1 VLITELLSA
10 ENDAI
15 VYSSFEL
22 LATPA
27 AMMSAL
33 PKAAVTASVG
43 APRAAGKGQI
53 VPITVEA
60 DGAALFVG
68 LTTAAHGRFSRNFFV
83 MAKGKLEILFIPF
96 GALDVAT
103 LNATLRVEHVRSHL

>member
-1 VLITELLSA
+1 MQKNGQLFCNSQYELRESCAEQAPAHTVLITELLSA

-43 APRAAGKGQI
+43 APRAAGKGAKSGI
-53 VPITVEA
+53 FFLSFPYVCPETV
-60 DGAALFVG
+60 L
-68 LTTAAHGRFSRNFFV
+68 
-83 MAKGKLEILFIPF
+83 AK
-96 GALDVAT
+96 
-103 LNATLRVEHVRSHL
+103 